1 MLNRIR
7 RFIIEHTLPF
17 KEIEYFHPKGN
28 KMPNGINYQ
37 RGWFCQECRKNEQK
51 FLIYDDHGDNIA
63 LNKGFILAFPISAD
77 ITFPT
82 HKYYHGHFLDGQ
94 YIGAD
99 DDQYD
104 KRSTCLYIDDMSLR
118 QALKYA
124 ICIAS
129 ENNIHHVIV
138 RDNET
143 TRIYRGCL

>member
-17 KEIEYFHPKGN
+17 KEIEFFHPNGN

-37 RGWFCQECRKNEQK
+37 RGWFCQECRENKQK
-51 FLIYDDHGDNIA
+51 FLIYDDQGNNID

-77 ITFPT
+77 IPFTNN
-82 HKYYHGHFLDGQ
+82 KYYHGIYFDGK
-94 YIGAD
+94 YIGD
-99 DDQYD
+99 EEDQYD
-104 KRSTCLYIDDMSLR
+104 KRSTCIYIDTKSLW

-124 ICIAS
+124 KRIAS

-143 TRIYRGCL
+143 TKIYKGDI